1 MIELL
6 WVALNEKKNE
16 FISWFSTILFTL
28 IDFDALSLFPHR
40 RIDAACSVHS
50 FSSASAMEG
59 KLECVEWLVL
69 KCSQLNWIERLSRE
83 FSSSPLSV
91 EWNKESKSNR
101 NNLESFNRFGSSWK
115 RMAAALRCERRW
127 KEKRTFPSS
136 NYIWWYIVERKSI
149 HEAAAIRAWA
159 YEIKKRGGRRRSRFC
174 VTPEVIHM
182 RFSKHISRPIQ
193 LRRWDNRPSQAET
206 RAFALRHLQ
215 QQIFPFLFCANCFAS
230 HFDWFSIDRVTFT
243 ISASA
248 LSP

>member
-1 MIELL
+1 MSF
-6 WVALNEKKNE
+6 VALFALFALPLMPPFSPRRRCHQHARAQQTFLLKSRDWASVSRIERKKNE

-40 RIDAACSVHS
+40 RIDAAWSVHS
-50 FSSASAMEG
+50 FSSESAMEG

-91 EWNKESKSNR
+91 EWNKESKWNR

-149 HEAAAIRAWA
+149 HETAAIRAWA
-159 YEIKKRGGRRRSRFC
+159 YEIKR
-174 VTPEVIHM
+174 EA
-182 RFSKHISRPIQ
+182 
-193 LRRWDNRPSQAET
+193 AEEDQD
-206 RAFALRHLQ
+206 F
-215 QQIFPFLFCANCFAS
+215 
-230 HFDWFSIDRVTFT
+230 V
-243 ISASA
+243 
-248 LSP
+248 